1 MAEARRKEITSQDNY
16 IWLLLALLVLFFAS
30 ALAAQMDLEILARLT
45 SISLTGIILVAVWS
59 VEKNRFPFSSRI
71 GVTVLFVLLEGGEFL
86 LESHHLGTVQM
97 ISLLLFTMGTIV
109 LASRQVLMTGS
120 VDGNKIVGSI
130 CIFLLL
136 GIVWAEAY
144 LLVERLFPGSIPALS
159 GDNWRAHVQ
168 DALYFSYVS
177 LTTLGYGDISPVQPL
192 ARYLAYMEAVT
203 GQFYVAIVIA
213 SLIGGRVSGDTRE
226 A

>member
-1 MAEARRKEITSQDNY
+1 MAEARLKEIMKQDNY

-30 ALAAQMDLEILARLT
+30 ALASQMDLRILARLT
-45 SISLTGIILVAVWS
+45 AISLTGIILVAVWS
-59 VEKNRFPFSSRI
+59 VEKHRFPFSSRI
-71 GVTVLFVLLEGGEFL
+71 GVTILFVLLEGVEIL
-86 LESHHLGTVQM
+86 LESYHLGTLQI
-97 ISLLLFTMGTIV
+97 ISLLLFSVGTIV

-120 VDGNKIVGSI
+120 VDANKIVGSI

-136 GIVWAEAY
+136 GIAWAEAY

-159 GDNWRAHVQ
+159 GDNWRAHVEE
-168 DALYFSYVS
+168 ALYFSYVS
-177 LTTLGYGDISPVQPL
+177 LTTLGYGDISPAQPL

-213 SLIGGRVSGDTRE
+213 SLIGGKVSGDTRE

>member
-1 MAEARRKEITSQDNY
+1 MAEARLKEIMKQDNY
-16 IWLLLALLVLFFAS
+16 FWLLLALLVLFFAS
-30 ALAAQMDLEILARLT
+30 ALASQMDLRILARLT
-45 SISLTGIILVAVWS
+45 AISLTGIILVAVWS
-59 VEKNRFPFSSRI
+59 VEKHRFPFSSRI
-71 GVTVLFVLLEGGEFL
+71 GVTILFVLLEGVEIL
-86 LESHHLGTVQM
+86 LESYHLGTLQI
-97 ISLLLFTMGTIV
+97 ISLLLFSVGTIV

-120 VDGNKIVGSI
+120 VDANKIVGSI

-136 GIVWAEAY
+136 GIAWAEAY

-159 GDNWRAHVQ
+159 GDNWRAHVEE
-168 DALYFSYVS
+168 ALYFSYVS
-177 LTTLGYGDISPVQPL
+177 LTTLGYGDISPAQPL

-213 SLIGGRVSGDTRE
+213 SLIGGKVSGDTRE

>member
-213 SLIGGRVSGDTRE
+213 SLIGGRVSGDTRRE
-226 A
+226 

>member
-1 MAEARRKEITSQDNY
+1 MSEVRRKEITKQDNY

-30 ALAAQMDLEILARLT
+30 ALAAQMDLRILARLT

-136 GIVWAEAY
+136 GIAWAEAY

-159 GDNWRAHVQ
+159 GDDWRAHVQ

>member
-136 GIVWAEAY
+136 GIAWAEAY

-159 GDNWRAHVQ
+159 GDDWRAHVQ